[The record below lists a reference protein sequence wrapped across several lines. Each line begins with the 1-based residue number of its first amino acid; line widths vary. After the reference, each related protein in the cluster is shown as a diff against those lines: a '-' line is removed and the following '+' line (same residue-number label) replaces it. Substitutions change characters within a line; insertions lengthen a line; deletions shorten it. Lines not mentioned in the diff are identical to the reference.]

1 MNGMNGMNPMMNGVN
16 AMNQYPQNGFG
27 GFQTNGY
34 GNGMMQPQPQPVVQP
49 IVNGFG
55 SAMNGNPFST
65 SGNMKMNTQMTFTAA
80 SLAER
85 NRLKQM
91 EMRNDSN
98 VNAFGG

>member
-1 MNGMNGMNPMMNGVN
+1 M
-16 AMNQYPQNGFG
+16 
-27 GFQTNGY
+27 
-34 GNGMMQPQPQPVVQP
+34 
-49 IVNGFG
+49 G

-65 SGNMKMNTQMTFTAA
+65 SGNMQMNTQPMNPQMNTQMTFTAA

-98 VNAFGG
+98 VNAFGGGQNLNSNMNHDPFAPNNMASDPFFAQNGNANATVDKQQNTND